1 MITEYQYKK
10 LASDI
15 IVFIIGTV
23 LAKAIQFLLMPLYTS
38 CMTTEAYGVA
48 ELTNNLAELFFPI
61 ATLCIHE
68 AAFRFAVDPGFENS
82 RLMNA
87 ISKVMVSSLMMGFI
101 AAVMIRVIFK
111 YEYAYYLYF
120 ILYAY
125 SIRMCAAYYIR
136 GIGLSKV
143 FALSGI
149 VNAFSLGMFN
159 VVFLVILKRGVIGYL
174 VSIGLSYCVSA
185 IYLLIRG
192 RIFCSVKITIGLK
205 SDLKVLFHYC
215 TPVVLYNILY
225 WFTTIFG
232 RYILLWFTDSATVG
246 KYVAAIKISAV
257 INMIQQAVYAAF
269 QLNSSR
275 IYTESNKELFYSEVI
290 NVFISIYCVF
300 GALVVCLTPL
310 LAKITLKK
318 DFYSAGCYLPA
329 IMLAAI
335 INCISS
341 VIGTM
346 YSTYKQ
352 TQKMV
357 GVSIV
362 GLLVNMGIGIIL
374 TPVIGIWGVCV
385 ASVCCYAC
393 QLVYKYFDVGKF
405 CKINYQWK
413 YTVPDIILLLFIVFI
428 MSANIPYN
436 VWIALLL
443 WVLLLFINKNF
454 VIKAVRMVMQRNPKI

>member
-1 MITEYQYKK
+1 
-10 LASDI
+10 
-15 IVFIIGTV
+15 
-23 LAKAIQFLLMPLYTS
+23 
-38 CMTTEAYGVA
+38 
-48 ELTNNLAELFFPI
+48 
-61 ATLCIHE
+61 
-68 AAFRFAVDPGFENS
+68 
-82 RLMNA
+82 
-87 ISKVMVSSLMMGFI
+87 
-101 AAVMIRVIFK
+101 
-111 YEYAYYLYF
+111 
-120 ILYAY
+120 
-125 SIRMCAAYYIR
+125 
-136 GIGLSKV
+136 
-143 FALSGI
+143 
-149 VNAFSLGMFN
+149 
-159 VVFLVILKRGVIGYL
+159 
-174 VSIGLSYCVSA
+174 
-185 IYLLIRG
+185 
-192 RIFCSVKITIGLK
+192 
-205 SDLKVLFHYC
+205 
-215 TPVVLYNILY
+215 
-225 WFTTIFG
+225 
-232 RYILLWFTDSATVG
+232 
-246 KYVAAIKISAV
+246 
-257 INMIQQAVYAAF
+257 MIQQAVYAAF